1 MSEVCV
7 DASFALKLVLPEPMS
22 TQIRTQWQSWVE
34 TGTTIVAPWLW
45 LFECHAVL
53 RRKVWRQEITDGEA
67 RDAWRLL
74 RRQAIQPVH
83 PRGIFDRAWVLAR
96 ELNRSTTYDTVYMA
110 AAELRGCELW
120 TADSRLAHAAGARY
134 PWIRTPDTSA

>member
-7 DASFALKLVLPEPMS
+7 DASFALKLVLPEFLSRPV
-22 TQIRTQWQSWVE
+22 RTQWEAWLDR
-34 TGTTIVAPWLW
+34 GTAAVAPWLW

-53 RRKVWRQEITDGEA
+53 RRKVWRQELTDAEA

-83 PRGIFDRAWVLAR
+83 PRGIFDRAWAMAQ
-96 ELNRSTTYDTVYMA
+96 ELDRPTTYDTVYMA
-110 AAELRGCELW
+110 TAELRGCELW
-120 TADSRLAHAAGARY
+120 TADSRLARLAGARY
-134 PWIRTPDTSA
+134 PWVRLPVP